1 MEFSVRNMR
10 NNNNTRIG
18 QSNCVEI
25 SSRHHCLN
33 ELAYTWDDALPP
45 PPPLPRHIIVN
56 SFMCLCYGLE
66 DFSIFVL
73 FCVCIVIL
81 CNKIYSQINAEQQ
94 PCGFFLSRD
103 PSYIDEDCSSETLW
117 MKMCRSTNWTDAV
130 QISGKKTRGQWMNN
144 SSCVPCSVVVF
155 VSLFRYIRLHIS
167 FIHTIGQICMDLPK
181 CR

>member
-10 NNNNTRIG
+10 NNNITRIG

-33 ELAYTWDDALPP
+33 QLAYKWDDASPAP
-45 PPPLPRHIIVN
+45 HPLPRHIIVN

-94 PCGFFLSRD
+94 PCGFLFLSCVSFSLRD
-103 PSYIDEDCSSETLW
+103 PSYIDEDCLSGTL
-117 MKMCRSTNWTDAV
+117 
-130 QISGKKTRGQWMNN
+130 
-144 SSCVPCSVVVF
+144 
-155 VSLFRYIRLHIS
+155 
-167 FIHTIGQICMDLPK
+167 
-181 CR
+181 